1 VRQIEAAV
9 MGGIDGWGRIRVA
22 ACGERVGSTGGEH
35 VGQQVRVG
43 RAWTRSGGCAGR
55 AWTRLVGHVWLGR
68 GSPRDGPLG
77 LSP

>member
-1 VRQIEAAV
+1 

-22 ACGERVGSTGGEH
+22 ACGERAGSTGGEH

-43 RAWTRSGGCAGR
+43 RAWTQ
-55 AWTRLVGHVWLGR
+55 LVGHVWLGR
-68 GSPRDGPLG
+68 GSPCDGPLG